1 MLLRPSEPG
10 LVMTRQ
16 EQKKLLHLYDL
27 LLELYG
33 PQGWW
38 PVLSLAGEN
47 GFDDRGYHPGE
58 FAYPETEAQRFE
70 VILGAILTQNTAWT
84 NVQKALR
91 ALQEN
96 GLLHRGSLARL
107 GEARLAKLIRPSGYF
122 RQKARKIKAMLDF
135 LESRQTITRENL
147 LGIWGVGPE
156 TADSILLYA
165 CHQPSFVVDAY
176 TRRILERFEIVE
188 AGASYD
194 EVQALFHAALPVDVR
209 LYNEYHALIVA
220 HGKRHY
226 TRKPYGDDDPLLRG
240 LKTGRRKTNRRKMS
254 PR

>member
-1 MLLRPSEPG
+1 MKASEKMG
-10 LVMTRQ
+10 FISARARR
-16 EQKKLLHLYDL
+16 QKKLLHLYDL
-27 LLELYG
+27 LIERHG

-38 PVLSLAGEN
+38 PVLSLAGES
-47 GFDDRGYHPGE
+47 GLDDRGYHPGS

-84 NVQKALR
+84 NVEKALR

-96 GLLHRGSLARL
+96 GLLHRESLARL
-107 GEARLAKLIRPSGYF
+107 SEARLETLIRPSGYF
-122 RQKARKIKAMLDF
+122 RQKARKIRAMMEF
-135 LESRQTITRENL
+135 LQSRQTITRESL

-165 CHQPSFVVDAY
+165 YHQASFVVDAY
-176 TRRILERFEIVE
+176 TRRILERLEVVG

-194 EVQALFHAALPVDVR
+194 EIQTLFHAALPVDVT

-226 TRKPYGDDDPLLRG
+226 SRQPYGDDDPLLRR
-240 LKTGRRKTNRRKMS
+240 LERGRRKTIRRRNS